1 VDNEIIYSLGADSD
15 KYPSIFQA
23 VNKWRNQAGISAFVQ
38 GEEIVVHAGQLHP
51 SHENQIRSQI
61 DLPLVEVPE
70 VTNTQPQKQDKPK
83 KARKSNYGRWEMLN
97 NWVDFG
103 QHYFSTAA
111 GRIWLAIFRMA
122 DGNTNVL
129 EFSVRTLASK
139 AGVTNKATQKAV
151 TAFVKAGVLV
161 CIFKSKKPGT
171 PSKYRLADA
180 TNELTKRPAKPR

>member
-1 VDNEIIYSLGADSD
+1 MGNEIIYSLGADSE

-23 VNKWRNQAGISAFVQ
+23 VNKWRSQAGISAFVK

-51 SHENQIRSQI
+51 LHENQIRSQM

-70 VTNTQPQKQDKPK
+70 VTNTQTQKQDKTQ

-103 QHYFSTAA
+103 QHYFTTAESV
-111 GRIWLAIFRMA
+111 IWLTLFRLA
-122 DGNTNVL
+122 DGKTNVA
-129 EFSVRTLASK
+129 EFGVRCLAEK
-139 AGVTNKATQKAV
+139 AGVSRNTADKAV
-151 TAFVKAGVLV
+151 RRFVKAGVLV

-180 TNELTKRPAKPR
+180 TNDLTKKPAKPR